1 MSMKFTQSF
10 RVRAVEKALNRGSEV
25 SLQRIADE
33 LGVSISALSRWTLK
47 AREHEL
53 ELEPVNAMNKAKRPQ
68 DWTLEERL
76 DSVIACA
83 SLGEDSLGEY
93 CREQGIFHHH
103 VKQWKT
109 DFVTSK
115 GQSQELSL
123 VSDMKRL
130 KEENKA
136 LVKEVNRKDRA
147 LAETA
152 ALLVLQKK
160 VQAIWGS
167 DEDNSL

>member
-1 MSMKFTQSF
+1 MSVKFSQSF
-10 RVRAVEKALNRGSEV
+10 RTQAVEKALNRGSDV
-25 SLQRIADE
+25 TLQSIADS

-76 DSVIACA
+76 ELVIACA
-83 SLGEDSLGEY
+83 ALNEDRLGEY
-93 CREQGIFHHH
+93 CREQGVFPHHI
-103 VKQWKT
+103 KQWKA
-109 DFVTSK
+109 DFATNK
-115 GQSQELSL
+115 GQAQGSSL

-136 LVKEVNRKDRA
+136 LKKEVNRKDRA

-160 VQAIWGS
+160 VQAIWGN
-167 DEDNSL
+167 DEDSSL